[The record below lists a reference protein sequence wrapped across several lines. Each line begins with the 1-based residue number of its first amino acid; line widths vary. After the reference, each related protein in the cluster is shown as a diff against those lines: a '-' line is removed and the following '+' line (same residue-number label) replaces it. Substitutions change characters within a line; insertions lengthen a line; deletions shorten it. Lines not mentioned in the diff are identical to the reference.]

1 MFTGKFKILIVTMLL
16 SLSACFSSYAAGRTG
31 VPFNVEFDNDDNIE
45 RVCYAGHAG
54 NTVKYREG
62 LAVLKDTSFTVV
74 AAASDKEADIRKLS
88 AGISLIYEN
97 EDKTGSYKETVRTY
111 EEGSLET
118 GEYYQLLSENT
129 LASLEERGLLYSDSL
144 QGMVL
149 TLSYDIGGK
158 KKNTYL
164 YVCDDDDYSTYLENA
179 QE

>member
-1 MFTGKFKILIVTMLL
+1 MFTGKFRILIITMLL
-16 SLSACFSSYAAGRTG
+16 SFSACFSSYAAGR
-31 VPFNVEFDNDDNIE
+31 VSMPFAVEFDNDDNIE
-45 RVCYAGHAG
+45 RICYAGHSG
-54 NTVKYREG
+54 SSVKYKEG
-62 LAVLKDTSFTVV
+62 WAVLKDTAFTVV
-74 AAASDKEADIRKLS
+74 TTASDTKADIKKLS
-88 AGISLIYEN
+88 ADISLIYEN

-111 EEGSLET
+111 EEGSLEA

-129 LASLEERGLLYSDSL
+129 LASLEERELLYSDSL